1 MILQS
6 HFNENPLQK
15 KSEVTV
21 IYIFIFSY
29 LPIYRL
35 LSKQCIKAVFSY
47 RQSNWTTASSC

>member
-47 RQSNWTTASSC
+47 RQSNWTTASSY